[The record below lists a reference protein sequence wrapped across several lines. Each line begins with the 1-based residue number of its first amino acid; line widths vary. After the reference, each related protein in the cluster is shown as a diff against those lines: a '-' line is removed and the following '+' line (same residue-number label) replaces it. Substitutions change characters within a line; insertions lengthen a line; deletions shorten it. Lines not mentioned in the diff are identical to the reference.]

1 MCGRYA
7 QTGHVPTISVLIHGM
22 EHLVPMDSTHAGNLA
37 PTMQGTVIVLEDGVP
52 VQRTMRWG
60 LVPHFAKEI
69 GTFATFNARGETVAT
84 SPAFRRA
91 FAQQR
96 CLVPC
101 AGFYEWAKV
110 EGSKKKVP
118 HFFSLASGEPMMMAG
133 LWDRARINGAELLSY
148 TIVTTTPNDLVAQFH
163 HRMAVILQQADWG
176 TWLDPRINDI
186 ATLQGLVRPLP
197 AELMQERV
205 AAI

>member
-7 QTGHVPTISVLIHGM
+7 QAGHVPTISVLIHGM
-22 EHLVPMDSTHAGNLA
+22 EHLVPMDAAGGGNLA

-52 VQRTMRWG
+52 VARAMRWG

-69 GTFATFNARGETVAT
+69 GTYATFNARGETVAT

-101 AGFYEWAKV
+101 AGFYEWARV
-110 EGSKKKVP
+110 EGSRKKVP
-118 HFFSLASGEPMMMAG
+118 HLFTLASGEPMMMAG
-133 LWDRARINGAELLSY
+133 LWDRARIGGEELLSY
-148 TIVTTTPNDLVAQFH
+148 TIVTTTPNDLVGRFH
-163 HRMAVILQQADWG
+163 HRMAVILERADWG
-176 TWLDPRINDI
+176 TWLDPRMNDV
-186 ATLQGLVRPLP
+186 AALQALVRPLP
-197 AELMQERV
+197 ASLMRECV
-205 AAI
+205 ASV